1 MSDVDIRMKQFRSLM
16 EPALHIFPPYLIR
29 DLEANGFF
37 TAPAS
42 TKYHGAFEGGL
53 FEHSRNVTQV
63 LITLTHDNGL
73 AWQRPESPYIVGM
86 FHDLCKMDL
95 YRHPMSDAV
104 LHTWD
109 ANGQKDIREVDT
121 TKWEHNPD
129 TLLKGH
135 GDKSVMLLSQYLPL
149 TMEEILC
156 IRYHM
161 GAFVDQGEWNDY
173 TRAIH
178 QYDTVLW
185 THHADMIASHILED
199 AK

>member
-1 MSDVDIRMKQFRSLM
+1 MSDVDIRMKQFHSLM

-63 LITLTHDNGL
+63 LIT
-73 AWQRPESPYIVGM
+73 
-86 FHDLCKMDL
+86 
-95 YRHPMSDAV
+95 
-104 LHTWD
+104 
-109 ANGQKDIREVDT
+109 
-121 TKWEHNPD
+121 
-129 TLLKGH
+129 
-135 GDKSVMLLSQYLPL
+135 
-149 TMEEILC
+149 
-156 IRYHM
+156 
-161 GAFVDQGEWNDY
+161 
-173 TRAIH
+173 

-199 AK
+199 AR

>member
-73 AWQRPESPYIVGM
+73 AWQRPESPHIIGAWHGSVRSRPTSLG
-86 FHDLCKMDL
+86 C
-95 YRHPMSDAV
+95 S
-104 LHTWD
+104 
-109 ANGQKDIREVDT
+109 T
-121 TKWEHNPD
+121 TCARW
-129 TLLKGH
+129 TSTG
-135 GDKSVMLLSQYLPL
+135 
-149 TMEEILC
+149 ILC
-156 IRYHM
+156 RMQSCTHGMQMGKKTSERSIRQN
-161 GAFVDQGEWNDY
+161 GS
-173 TRAIH
+173 TIP
-178 QYDTVLW
+178 
-185 THHADMIASHILED
+185 ILCSKVTETSP
-199 AK
+199 

>member
-73 AWQRPESPYIVGM
+73 AWQRPESPYIIGM

-104 LHTWD
+104 LHAWD
-109 ANGQKDIREVDT
+109 ANGQKRHPRGRYDKMGAQSRYFAQRSRRQVRDAAFSVSAS
-121 TKWEHNPD
+121 HDGRDSVYPVS
-129 TLLKGH
+129 H
-135 GDKSVMLLSQYLPL
+135 G
-149 TMEEILC
+149 C
-156 IRYHM
+156 IR
-161 GAFVDQGEWNDY
+161 GPERVE
-173 TRAIH
+173 
-178 QYDTVLW
+178 
-185 THHADMIASHILED
+185 
-199 AK
+199 